1 MTLQKRIACLT
12 TATLLFS
19 LPACS
24 SQRLDEALN
33 LKGTETSEAVEETKE
48 GGDEVTEEP
57 STTEPKWHGKNFT
70 ENETIVLNFLQE
82 RGITDK
88 YALATVLGNIQQESR
103 FQPLICE
110 GGKMT
115 GYKGCWTGGF
125 GLIQWTTTGRYDG
138 LGWFANKYGLDPN
151 DINTQLRYMVNE
163 REWIEVEHIFK
174 SEGSSRQRL
183 MNAAYYWLGW
193 GIHGNRSHYTTNY
206 INALYMA

>member
-206 INALYMA
+206 IGALYMA

>member
-1 MTLQKRIACLT
+1 MNFKKRIACLT

-19 LPACS
+19 IPASS
-24 SQRLDEALN
+24 SQRLDEALS
-33 LKGTETSEAVEETKE
+33 LKGIETPEVVTETKE
-48 GGDEVTEEP
+48 EEV
-57 STTEPKWHGKNFT
+57 STTEEKWIGKNFT
-70 ENETIVLNFLQE
+70 ENESITLAFLQE

-88 YALATVLGNIQQESR
+88 IALATILGNIKQESK

-138 LGWFANKYGLDPN
+138 LGWFANKYDLDPN
-151 DINTQLRYMVNE
+151 DINAQLRYMVNE
-163 REWIEVEHIFK
+163 REWLEVEHIFK

-183 MNAAYYWLGW
+183 MNAAYHWLGW

-206 INALYMA
+206 INALYMV

>member
-1 MTLQKRIACLT
+1 MNFKKRIACLT

-19 LPACS
+19 IPASS

-33 LKGTETSEAVEETKE
+33 LKGIETPEVVEETTE
-48 GGDEVTEEP
+48 DRDEVTEELKN
-57 STTEPKWHGKNFT
+57 EPKWYGKGFT
-70 ENETIVLNFLQE
+70 ENETIVLDFLQE

-88 YALATVLGNIQQESR
+88 YAIATVLGNIQQESK

-163 REWIEVEHIFK
+163 REWLEVEHIFK

-206 INALYMA
+206 INALYMV